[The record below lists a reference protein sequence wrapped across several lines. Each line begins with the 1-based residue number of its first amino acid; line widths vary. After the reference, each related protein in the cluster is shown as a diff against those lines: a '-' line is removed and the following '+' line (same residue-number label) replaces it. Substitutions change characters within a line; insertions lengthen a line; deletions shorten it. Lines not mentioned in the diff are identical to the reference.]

1 MAKTKAETQ
10 ANIDAAVIHT
20 PASLPDDQ
28 VLSVLT
34 AAGAR
39 APQQARGKARVEVIL
54 DAAATLVLESGL
66 AGVTMHKVAK
76 QAKTPIGS
84 MYHFFPDSD
93 SLMMALRNRH
103 QIAMEA
109 IDSANAKITIAAWR
123 AFSPAEAIDALLT
136 PYIEYMEGNPD
147 CLIIFHALPSEG
159 ECENKKEER
168 MIRQL
173 RKVVDARMPR
183 VKPADRAVYAEMLHS
198 LAVGS
203 MRIRVGASHGDPRQ
217 ASRYLREIRRALTA
231 YLTVVESEG

>member
-1 MAKTKAETQ
+1 MAKTKAESRATIDEAVTIAPESLTDAQ
-10 ANIDAAVIHT
+10 A
-20 PASLPDDQ
+20 
-28 VLSVLT
+28 LSVLT

-66 AGVTMHKVAK
+66 AAVTMHKVAK

-84 MYHFFPDSD
+84 MYHFFPDSE

-103 QIAMEA
+103 QIALEA

-123 AFSPAEAIDALLT
+123 AFSPAEAIYQLLT

-147 CLIIFHALPSEG
+147 CLIILHALPSET
-159 ECENKKEER
+159 EYQDAKEER
-168 MIRQL
+168 IIRQL

-183 VKPADRAVYAEMLHS
+183 VKPADRAIYSEMLHS

-217 ASRYLREIRRALTA
+217 ANRYLREMRRALTA
-231 YLTVVESEG
+231 YLTVIESEG

>member
-1 MAKTKAETQ
+1 MAKTKAETK
-10 ANIDAAVIHT
+10 AVKDVAATIAPDPVTDA
-20 PASLPDDQ
+20 Q
-28 VLSVLT
+28 VLSLLT

-66 AGVTMHKVAK
+66 AAVTMHKVAK

-84 MYHFFPDSD
+84 MYHFFPDSE
-93 SLMMALRNRH
+93 SLMMALRSRH
-103 QIAMEA
+103 QIALEA
-109 IDSANAKITIAAWR
+109 IDSANAAITIAAWR

-159 ECENKKEER
+159 ECQDAKEER

-203 MRIRVGASHGDPRQ
+203 MRIRVGASQGDPKQ

-231 YLTVVESEG
+231 YLTVIELEG